1 MGLDLK
7 RKSTQKLLKFY
18 DLRVQTY
25 WLNEFDWPELDFN
38 QELANYVTPNL
49 SSLLGY

>member
-1 MGLDLK
+1 MGLYLK

-38 QELANYVTPNL
+38 QSWPIM
-49 SSLLGY
+49 SLLIYHHF